1 MATNQDPVSSGS
13 GGAAVEFAGVS
24 KSFGAVTA
32 LGGVTWAAAA
42 AQFTCVLGPNGAG
55 KSTAMEIATGLQEP
69 DRGSVRVLQTEP
81 WRSSADHRARVG
93 VMLQDGGLPQS
104 ARPRALITHLARM
117 YADPW
122 PTAAL
127 CELLGIDEFGTTP
140 VRRLSGGQ
148 RRRLALAAALVG
160 RPQVLFLDEPTAGL
174 DPHARRVTHQVI
186 RTVADEGAT
195 VVLST
200 HAFEE
205 AERLAD
211 AVVILA
217 AGRVVASGSVPAICS
232 GETLEQ
238 RYFALTDAGP
248 R

>member
-1 MATNQDPVSSGS
+1 MVSTPEPVAGACN
-13 GGAAVEFAGVS
+13 GAAVQFTGVS
-24 KSFGAVTA
+24 KSFGSVAALDGATWEASAGQVT
-32 LGGVTWAAAA
+32 
-42 AQFTCVLGPNGAG
+42 CILGPNGAG
-55 KSTAMEIATGLQEP
+55 KSTAMDLATGLQQS
-69 DRGSVRVLQTEP
+69 DRGSVRVLQTDP
-81 WRSSADHRARVG
+81 WRSNAEHRARVG

-104 ARPRALITHLARM
+104 ARPRALVSHLARM
-117 YADPW
+117 YSDAW
-122 PTAAL
+122 PTTAL
-127 CELLGIDEFGTTP
+127 CGLLGIDEFATTP
-140 VRRLSGGQ
+140 VRRISGGQ

-160 RPQVLFLDEPTAGL
+160 RPQVIFLDEPTGGL

-211 AVVILA
+211 MVVILA
-217 AGRVVASGSVPAICS
+217 AGRVVASGSVPALCS
-232 GETLEQ
+232 GQTLEQ
-238 RYFALTDAGP
+238 RYFALTDRGP